1 MLTRATGCP
10 KVSQL
15 VTELEFLSHCKLA
28 IAQAAYETTDKKEA
42 RRLISWAKVIDK
54 EISAASSRHS

>member
-1 MLTRATGCP
+1 M
-10 KVSQL
+10 SQF